1 MKSDKKSKRFSFFQ
15 KGGNTMRKKMT
26 LLIMAVVIGMLFT
39 ACSESFV
46 EDPNLQTEKEEEQ
59 ETVPES
65 PENTENIESEAIEY
79 RYTEEGYIVPEQAEE
94 IIKEISDTVLKAIA
108 EKDVKTWAAYVHPE
122 KGVRFTPY
130 TYVEKDKDII
140 FTKDQIESF
149 FDNEKTYLW
158 GYYDGSGDDILLTPS
173 EYYEKFIYTHDFLN
187 AEKIGYNTVLSFGNA
202 MENQFEVYENPI
214 IVEYY
219 FSGFDTGYDGM
230 DWRSLRLVFQEYRG
244 GWYLTGIINNQ
255 WTI

>member
-158 GYYDGSGDDILLTPS
+158 GYYVFSG
-173 EYYEKFIYTHDFLN
+173 
-187 AEKIGYNTVLSFGNA
+187 
-202 MENQFEVYENPI
+202 
-214 IVEYY
+214 IVEKKNPV
-219 FSGFDTGYDGM
+219 
-230 DWRSLRLVFQEYRG
+230 RSLGKSVHCPGSVAKERIPFSSRLFVGYSVFIQGSDVFYSVFFRQQGAVERIVHG
-244 GWYLTGIINNQ
+244 EIPAGEQNVNKAFFKPRLDVQSDGFRIL
-255 WTI
+255 

>member
-94 IIKEISDTVLKAIA
+94 IIKEISDLHVRPNLIK
-108 EKDVKTWAAYVHPE
+108 VKVSSMRM
-122 KGVRFTPY
+122 K
-130 TYVEKDKDII
+130 
-140 FTKDQIESF
+140 
-149 FDNEKTYLW
+149 
-158 GYYDGSGDDILLTPS
+158 
-173 EYYEKFIYTHDFLN
+173 
-187 AEKIGYNTVLSFGNA
+187 LSFARKEKPVRYNG
-202 MENQFEVYENPI
+202 
-214 IVEYY
+214 
-219 FSGFDTGYDGM
+219 
-230 DWRSLRLVFQEYRG
+230 LK
-244 GWYLTGIINNQ
+244 
-255 WTI
+255 